1 MGIYLKTERLVLRR
15 FSEDDFPDYC
25 AYAMDPELCRM
36 MGTYMLPDT
45 DTAWESFSWLMTNEE
60 RFYALE
66 YREEG
71 RVIGHLIVNAPPDY
85 VQNRPEV
92 AGKKGWSLSFCLAPP
107 YRRRGLMSEALRAV
121 IDRLFGEEGAD
132 YVNCG
137 SFPFNTASRRL
148 QEKLGFTFL
157 TSVVFEQYGEE
168 VTGIAHIL
176 WRPEDGKVFL

>member
-1 MGIYLKTERLVLRR
+1 MFLETERLILRQ
-15 FSEDDFPDYC
+15 FNEEDFPDFC

-45 DTAWESFSWLMTNEE
+45 DAAWESFSWLRTNEE

-71 RVIGHLIVNAPPDY
+71 RVIGHLIVTAPPDH
-85 VQNRPEV
+85 VQNMPEL
-92 AGKKGWSLSFCLAPP
+92 AGKKGWALSFCLAPP

-121 IDRLFGEEGAD
+121 IGRLFGEEGPD

-137 SFPFNTASRRL
+137 YFPFNTASGRL

-157 TSVVFEQYGEE
+157 TSAVFEQYGEE
-168 VTGIAHIL
+168 VTTIEHIL
-176 WRPEDGKVFL
+176 WRPENGKVLF